1 MNGEIQL
8 ITGTLGGGKTL
19 LAVEIACNHLRKGG
33 HVYTNIEI
41 IPDRVRTWLATQG
54 YEFDESR
61 LHLIPNAS
69 IKKFHE
75 TLTRGEPDMRVY
87 VIVDEAGLE
96 FNSRDWKETN
106 RELLN
111 FNVLV
116 RKFDIF
122 LVYIAQKPE
131 MLDKQFRNLCQTQI
145 DCRNL
150 KHYRIM
156 GAFSIPVPLLFR
168 VHFSLVWG
176 KQHHTHTQTCLVP
189 KWVFPLYNSDAL
201 LGDAAGKFATMERAV
216 RSPLRRIPKLKLPSP
231 PLPISILEVLTAS
244 CVACLLSF

>member
-19 LAVEIACNHLRKGG
+19 FAVEVIANHLRKGG

-41 IPDRVRTWLATQG
+41 RPDAVRTWLATQG
-54 YEFDESR
+54 LEFEADR
-61 LHLIPNAS
+61 LHVIPNAS
-69 IKKFHE
+69 IRTFHE
-75 TLTRGEPDMRVY
+75 TLQRGEPDMRVY
-87 VIVDEAGLE
+87 VVIDEAGLE
-96 FNSRDWKETN
+96 FNSRDWKDTS

-150 KHYRIM
+150 KHYRIA
-156 GAFSIPVPLLFR
+156 GHFPLPIPLLFR
-168 VHFSLVWG
+168 VHYSLVWG
-176 KQHHTHTQTCLVP
+176 KRIHTHTQTCFVP
-189 KWVFPLYNSDAL
+189 KWVFGLYNSDAL
-201 LGDAAGKFATMERAV
+201 LGDAAGKFATMARAT
-216 RSPLRRIPKLKLPSP
+216 RSPLRRIPKLRLPSP
-231 PLPISILEVLTAS
+231 PLPISILEVLTAT
-244 CVACLLSF
+244 CVAFLFSS